1 VKNQDLLPMTVE
13 LVPRPAAC
21 YSCRHYHG
29 KKEFGVAL
37 YCGLYPGGP
46 AIWNQ
51 CADWEGEHE

>member
-1 VKNQDLLPMTVE
+1 MTVE

-51 CADWEGEHE
+51 CADWEACHE